1 MRRASITEARN
12 QFSRF
17 LRRVRRGET
26 VLITDRGKPVARIEP
41 CHAGDAED
49 HRLAALIARGV
60 VRPARAGL
68 DVEAFLNEPMP
79 RLPDGVRASDAVSAD
94 RDEGER

>member
-12 QFSRF
+12 QFSRL

-41 CHAGDAED
+41 CHAADADD
-49 HRLAALIARGV
+49 HRVAALVARGA
-60 VRPARAGL
+60 VRPARATL
-68 DVEAFLNEPMP
+68 DVEAFLSEPLP
-79 RLPDGVRASDAVSAD
+79 RLPEGVCASDVVS
-94 RDEGER
+94 GEREEGW